1 MSVATAAAPQAQ
13 AIAGV
18 SPSHE
23 REIETEFP
31 SIAAVGPGRFLG
43 SILESMPLKIGGV
56 KLSYILFG
64 LPLAPLGVIGYLQ
77 LKVTGQRYMVTNRA
91 VSIRSALTSQPV
103 KQVMLKDIAAVTV
116 EVAGGQVFYRAG
128 DVVLWN
134 AKGDEILR
142 CEGVPQPE
150 RFKHVIEEARDARIQ
165 SDESLATINKR
176 G

>member
-1 MSVATAAAPQAQ
+1 VSVATAAPPQ

-31 SIAAVGPGRFLG
+31 SIAAVAPGRFLG
-43 SILESMPLKIGGV
+43 SILESMPAKIGGV

-77 LKVTGQRYMVTNRA
+77 LKVTGQRYMVTNRS
-91 VSIRSALTSQPV
+91 VSVRSALTSQVV
-103 KQVMLKDIAAVTV
+103 KQVALKDVADVTV
-116 EVAGGQVFYRAG
+116 DVVAGQAFYRAG
-128 DVVLWN
+128 DVVLRN
-134 AKGDEILR
+134 ASGDEILR
-142 CEGVPQPE
+142 CAGVPQPE
-150 RFKHVIEEARDARIQ
+150 RFRHVILEARDARMQ